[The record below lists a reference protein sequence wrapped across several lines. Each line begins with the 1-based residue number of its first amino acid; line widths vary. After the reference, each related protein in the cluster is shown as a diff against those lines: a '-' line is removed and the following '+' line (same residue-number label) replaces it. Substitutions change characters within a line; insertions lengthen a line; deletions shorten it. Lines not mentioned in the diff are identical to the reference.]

1 MRSEVMAGNLTNG
14 TPGTPAPFQLSF
26 PLPNAPQ
33 TKIHLHLTN
42 QKHALLIFLTTTG
55 DAGAGPST
63 LGSFVYSIPNVGLPY
78 IASSMKSS
86 LIQSKSGLTLLQSH

>member
-1 MRSEVMAGNLTNG
+1 MAGNSTNG
-14 TPGTPAPFQLSF
+14 ILGSSAPIQISF

-33 TKIHLHLTN
+33 TRVHLHLTN

-63 LGSFVYSIPNVGLPY
+63 LGSFVYSIPNVSF
-78 IASSMKSS
+78 AKE
-86 LIQSKSGLTLLQSH
+86 QK